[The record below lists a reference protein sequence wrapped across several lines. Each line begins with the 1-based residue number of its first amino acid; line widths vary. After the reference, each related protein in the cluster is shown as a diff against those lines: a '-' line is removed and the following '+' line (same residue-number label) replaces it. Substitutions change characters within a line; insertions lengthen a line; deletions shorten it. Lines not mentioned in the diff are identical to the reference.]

1 MRASLTLSVLAA
13 AALASL
19 VIAASASAASA
30 PTIEAESVSHIT
42 ATDATIEAQ
51 IDPGGLETTYEVWVG
66 AYPECIEE
74 RLEPCESTGEG
85 PAGTGAI
92 VATIPASSSPHT
104 ISVDIAKEWHP
115 LSPSSSYIYSVSAT
129 NSNWAY
135 EGSAYG
141 ENKVFETA
149 AASAPLVEGESV
161 SQISGSDATLEA
173 EINSE
178 GLETTYEFHL
188 ASPPCPEQCEHLQ
201 HIFTLPSGKLLG
213 SFVTQSVSLEL
224 NSAGASLEPGERY
237 EYWVTATNSD
247 GTGGSQSNAHTF
259 TASSE
264 EPPSIVSEGVSSI
277 TATDATL
284 EAAIEPRAWHGA
296 HYQFQLVS
304 DPTEYASEILCP
316 PTLQPG
322 TDGCVGPQGADA
334 LPIGW
339 VPGNLANPLSAQPV
353 QLDLASAGITLEPST
368 TYHFRVIAARAVQ
381 TEDTIQW
388 EPPTVY
394 GADQTF
400 TTSSD
405 PPPLNAQTSGTDG
418 QLPTIQSPSS
428 TSHHRRHR
436 HHRRHK
442 RGLHR
447 SNLQRASHP
456 G

>member
-1 MRASLTLSVLAA
+1 MALAVLVA

-51 IDPGGLETTYEVWVG
+51 INPGGLETTYEVWVG

-85 PAGTGAI
+85 PSGTGAI
-92 VATIPASSSPHT
+92 VGTIPAGSSPHT
-104 ISVDIAKEWHP
+104 ISVDIATAWHP
-115 LSPSSSYIYSVSAT
+115 LSPSSSYIYHVDAT
-129 NSNWAY
+129 NSDWAY

-141 ENKVFETA
+141 ENKIFETA
-149 AASAPLVEGESV
+149 AASAPLIEGESV
-161 SQISGSDATLEA
+161 SHVSGSDATLEA

-188 ASPPCPEQCEHLQ
+188 ASPPCPMQCEHLQ
-201 HIFTLPSGKLLG
+201 RIYPLPSGKLLG
-213 SFVTQSVSLEL
+213 SFVTQRVSLEL
-224 NSAGASLEPGERY
+224 NSAGVSLEPGERY

-247 GTGGSQSNAHTF
+247 GTAGGQSNAHTF
-259 TASSE
+259 TASPE
-264 EPPSIVSEGVSSI
+264 EPPSIVSEGVSNI
-277 TATDATL
+277 TASDATL

-296 HYQFQLVS
+296 YYQFQLVKEAS
-304 DPTEYASEILCP
+304 EYATEILCP
-316 PTLQPG
+316 PTLHPG
-322 TDGCVGPQGADA
+322 IDGCIGPQGANA

-339 VPGNLANPLSAQPV
+339 VPGNLANPLAAQPV
-353 QLDLASAGITLEPST
+353 QLDLASAGVTLEPST

-400 TTSSD
+400 TTPSE
-405 PPPLNAQTSGTDG
+405 PPPLNAQTSGTNG
-418 QLPTIQSPSS
+418 QLPAIQSPPSAS
-428 TSHHRRHR
+428 APHHRRHHR
-436 HHRRHK
+436 HRRHK
-442 RGLHR
+442 RGLGR
-447 SNLQRASHP
+447 S
-456 G
+456 